1 MLSHLP
7 LEPLN
12 FTFSAAF
19 LVELLWLD
27 LVIPVDRI
35 PVGACQELPI
45 LAIEIR
51 PGLSIVPKS
60 IDGRRRTKDDK
71 SFTEV
76 LFCHTSNHGQLAGSI
91 GPATSGEMPWI
102 VAFLHPQPGRICR
115 RQASL
120 DCIPR

>member
-1 MLSHLP
+1 MPSHLP

-19 LVELLWLD
+19 LVQLLWLD

-51 PGLSIVPKS
+51 PGLSIILKPT
-60 IDGRRRTKDDK
+60 DGSRGTKDDK

-76 LFCHTSNHGQLAGSI
+76 LFYHTINRGQPAGSI
-91 GPATSGEMPWI
+91 GPGPSGEMPWI
-102 VAFLHPQPGRICR
+102 VAFLRPQPVRICR
-115 RQASL
+115 RQTSL